1 MIQQTTMQ
9 INNQPANSLFEQRSP
24 GFYLAIYVSITL
36 ISSLFQSLR
45 YLYMFLLGL
54 KASRSMFE
62 KMLFAVLRTPL
73 RWVDTVPVGRVL
85 NRFTADFNA
94 MDMALIWSIT
104 SVVGATL
111 QVLGI
116 CAAAV
121 FVSPYILILAAFLL
135 GVCGILGRQYLGG
148 ARPLKRLES
157 TTKSPIFE
165 LFGTALAG
173 VSTLRGFGNVEAYVT
188 RMHARLDDYT
198 MATWYLFL
206 FSRWIGWRLSL
217 VGVVYTTVVV
227 SIIVVTP
234 GMTAALAGFTISF
247 TVKLSLMVQILIQ
260 TVSRIELDMN
270 ASERIVEYTGLETED
285 LGGEKPPAAWPTRGE
300 IEVEKL
306 VVRYAPDLPPV
317 LKDVGFTVR
326 QHERVGIVGRTGS
339 GKSTLTLSLFRF
351 LEPSSGAIYI
361 DGLDISKIALQ
372 ELRSRLAIIPQVSDW
387 DSEMVRCGFQGNVG

>member
-1 MIQQTTMQ
+1 MQQTVLQIDNRTMN
-9 INNQPANSLFEQRSP
+9 IGSEQHSA
-24 GFYLAIYVSITL
+24 GFYLAIYVGITIFSAL
-36 ISSLFQSLR
+36 LQSLR
-45 YLYMFLLGL
+45 YLYIFVLGL
-54 KASRSMFE
+54 RASRSMFE
-62 KMLFAVLRTPL
+62 KMTSAVLRTPL

-85 NRFTADFNA
+85 NRFTADFNSV
-94 MDMALIWSIT
+94 DMSLVWSFAA
-104 SVVGATL
+104 VGAGSL

-116 CAAAV
+116 CAVAV
-121 FVSPYILILAAFLL
+121 FVSPYILVLAAFLL
-135 GVCGILGRQYLGG
+135 GMCTMLGRRYLGG

-173 VSTLRGFGNVEAYVT
+173 VSTLRGFGKAEAYMM
-188 RMHARLDDYT
+188 RMNERLDDYS
-198 MATWYLFL
+198 MATWYIFL
-206 FSRWIGWRLSL
+206 LSRWIGWRLSL
-217 VGVVYTTVVV
+217 VGVIYTTVVV
-227 SIIVVTP
+227 SIILQTP
-234 GMTAALAGFTISF
+234 GMTAALAGFTITF
-247 TVKLSLMVQILIQ
+247 TVKLSIMVQVLIN

-270 ASERIVEYTGLETED
+270 AAERIVEYTGLETENS
-285 LGGEKPPAAWPTRGE
+285 GGEKPPAAWPTRGE

-351 LEPSSGAIYI
+351 LEPMSGAIYI

-372 ELRSRLAIIPQVSDW
+372 ELRSRLAIIPQV
-387 DSEMVRCGFQGNVG
+387 RL